1 MEEIEKVL
9 RVLGD
14 VFAPKADVYEPE
26 IVAAYFADRPD
37 RLSELCDR
45 KHQVVLGRKGTGKTM
60 VLKHLS
66 LPSQIHRNNVPVTD
80 DSFSVD
86 FIGFYIS
93 LSKETQPTV
102 GPECDPELRAVFGH
116 WFNLVCLSAVLDTL
130 KVLRESP
137 KISLGTV
144 NEFVKQHSRELLGR
158 KFENVLSLF
167 NWTTNQIKKIQ
178 TESDRPA
185 SQAVAALQAYAE
197 SAPRLTSPATFLP
210 TLSSLLT
217 QELEPIFRQGQAP
230 LFFFLLDRFDE
241 VTQERQDVLKHVI
254 QYQQGQNYYVK
265 LGAAHGTQLHLAG
278 LTPPQDYRIVPIEPE
293 PGTPNYR
300 TFCTKV
306 LEKRFRA
313 IRERLATGNI
323 DNAYQ
328 QLFTDPV
335 AFLPTKPFTEQ
346 IKEQKLVG
354 GAQQDLWS
362 ETITPDIEA
371 FRLLLRNHQT
381 PLYCGIDQFSALSCG
396 CVRIFIELVHHVI
409 RHALLYAPQLVL
421 EAQHVP
427 VDIQH
432 KAVETETKN
441 RHTQEFPTSLRT
453 ATPDSTVS
461 KAAGRLFAYLMK
473 RFCRSLDSGQPVLHC
488 FELEET
494 LTDADETLLF
504 ETLSVLERLGFL
516 SIGTPEPSIS
526 VPGSVYS
533 VSPVFA
539 PHFVLPPVQHGRLA
553 LTHDDL
559 RTALNPHQQRRPSE
573 PELPLPERL
582 KCFYATGFRYDW
594 ENAIRDFLRTTV
606 FPKLDLIYVD
616 GEDYHSESQQIGP
629 SVTALLSSADFFIA
643 EISDYNENVCHEVGI
658 GIALGKCSY
667 HIKNKQHRC
676 PAPDARIGDLLS
688 SLKYRAYECDPSST
702 KARDDISPDNA
713 KTIEVAI
720 QHSAEKFR
728 KLPEDKRKNVNP
740 FKSSAALHTIQK
752 PDATTVFLFAD
763 HSAPMHVWI
772 KEFSNKIREDFG
784 AVVVSD
790 PGLQYAG
797 SEAQK
802 YLECVARSTH
812 CVIDVTDKNRFA
824 WLLVGY
830 AEGRERTPM
839 AVWKRRTDGL
849 ITNYRG
855 QAGQKEFDSKDDL
868 WSAIGQFI
876 AG

>member
-1 MEEIEKVL
+1 
-9 RVLGD
+9 
-14 VFAPKADVYEPE
+14 
-26 IVAAYFADRPD
+26 
-37 RLSELCDR
+37 
-45 KHQVVLGRKGTGKTM
+45 M
-60 VLKHLS
+60 VLKHLW
-66 LPSQIHRNNVPVTD
+66 LPSQIHQNNVLVTD

-86 FIGFYIS
+86 FIGFYVS

-102 GPECDPELRAVFGH
+102 GPECDPELRGVFGH

-144 NEFVKQHSRELLGR
+144 NEFVKQHSREFLGR
-158 KFENVLSLF
+158 KIDNIFSLY
-167 NWTTNQIKKIQ
+167 NWTKKQIKKIQ

-197 SAPRLTSPATFLP
+197 RAPKLTSPATFLP

-217 QELEPIFRQGQAP
+217 QKLEPIFRQGQAP

-241 VTQERQDVLKHVI
+241 VTQERQDVLKHII
-254 QYQQGQNYYVK
+254 QYQQVQNYYVK
-265 LGAAHGTQLHLAG
+265 LGAAHCTQLHLTG
-278 LTPPQDYRIVPIEPE
+278 LTPSQDYRIVPIEPE

-313 IRERLATGNI
+313 IRERLETG
-323 DNAYQ
+323 NAYQ

-335 AFLPTKPFTEQ
+335 AFLPMKPFTEQ
-346 IKEQKLVG
+346 IKEQKPVQS
-354 GAQQDLWS
+354 AQQDLWP
-362 ETITPDIEA
+362 ERTTHDIEA
-371 FRLLLRNHQT
+371 FQQLLRNHQT
-381 PLYCGIDQFSALSCG
+381 PLYCGIDQCSALSCG
-396 CVRIFIELVHHVI
+396 CVRIFIELIHHVI

-427 VDIQH
+427 LDIQH
-432 KAVETETKN
+432 KAIESETKN

-453 ATPDSTVS
+453 ATPDFAVS

-488 FELEET
+488 FELEEA
-494 LTDADETLLF
+494 LTDGDETLLF

-516 SIGTPEPSIS
+516 SIGTPDPSIS
-526 VPGSVYS
+526 GPGSVYS

-539 PHFVLPPVQHGRLA
+539 PHFVLPPVQHGRLT
-553 LTHDDL
+553 LTPDDL

-606 FPKLDLIYVD
+606 FPKLDLTYVD
-616 GEDYHSESQQIGP
+616 GEDYHPESQQIGS

-667 HIKNKQHRC
+667 HIKNRQHGC
-676 PAPDARIGDLLS
+676 PAPDTRIGDLLS
-688 SLKYRAYECDPSST
+688 SLKYRAYECAPST
-702 KARDDISPDNA
+702 KASNDITPDNA
-713 KTIEVAI
+713 RTIEGAI
-720 QHSAEKFR
+720 QHATEKFR

-740 FKSSAALHTIQK
+740 FKSSGALHTIQK
-752 PDATTVFLFAD
+752 PGAMTVFLFAD
-763 HSAPMHVWI
+763 HSAPMHEWI

-784 AVVVSD
+784 AAVVSD

-830 AEGRERTPM
+830 ALGRERTPM
-839 AVWKRRTDGL
+839 AVWKQRTESL

-855 QAGQKEFDSKDDL
+855 QAGRKEFDSKDDL
-868 WSAIGQFI
+868 WFAIRQFV